1 MTLAALALLP
11 LCLLK
16 KSLRSFQW
24 LSNAAVFLITAATIA
39 AVVAVAARSPS
50 SEIGASDVTAWLL
63 PRTKNMVMVMIVNQF
78 L

>member
-1 MTLAALALLP
+1 MTLAALVLLP

-24 LSNAAVFLITAATIA
+24 LSNAAVFLIAAATIA
-39 AVVAVAARSPS
+39 AVVSVAARSPS
-50 SEIGASDVTAWLL
+50 SEIVASDITAWLF
-63 PRTKNMVMVMIVNQF
+63 PRMQKMVTIVNIY